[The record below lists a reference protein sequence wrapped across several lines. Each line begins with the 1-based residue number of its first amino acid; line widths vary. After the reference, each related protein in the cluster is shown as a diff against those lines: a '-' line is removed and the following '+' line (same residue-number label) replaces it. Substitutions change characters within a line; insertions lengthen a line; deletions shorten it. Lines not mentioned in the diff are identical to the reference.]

1 MVMSLSPA
9 VSAHPST
16 GTAEELPW
24 AVFLRDTDGRAD
36 AAI

>member
-16 GTAEELPW
+16 GAAEEW

-36 AAI
+36 GAI

>member
-1 MVMSLSPA
+1 MVKSLSPA

-16 GTAEELPW
+16 GTAAELAW

-36 AAI
+36 AAT